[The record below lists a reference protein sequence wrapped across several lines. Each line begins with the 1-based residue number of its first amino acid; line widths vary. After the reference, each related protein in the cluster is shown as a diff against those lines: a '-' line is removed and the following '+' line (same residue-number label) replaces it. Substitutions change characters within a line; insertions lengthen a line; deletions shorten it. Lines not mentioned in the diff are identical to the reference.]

1 MNKKSKIT
9 LAALSVFLLVVIG
22 VILVTVFGKSDTVF
36 GEYSY
41 QSSLRQF
48 DTVEDI
54 VLDGKKDDSVW
65 KKINP
70 YVRETKAENRDASK
84 YKHLASR
91 VDECKVEVYTHLGE
105 EGLFVYAT
113 TDEPVVNTTSYNPF
127 ATTAFDF
134 YLASRDVLSRIDN
147 LFELGITAENTARL
161 RVRTID
167 ANTEKE
173 TWKYIPCVG
182 LKSEAVINEV
192 GYSVEFFVPWSTFN
206 MDEKPE
212 YLSMATALSRRVDES
227 SEAERYWEML
237 DANTESIG
245 FVNYTTYPLF
255 DKTGYVEFAKGE
267 NFEFVHSSIIDFSK
281 DKGDDPSV
289 TTLNIST
296 VAASFEM
303 EPVKDVYWET
313 TVKINDFNHTDDP
326 RVGIMLK
333 GEKKEDGSF
342 DRVYLMFQLDKE
354 HEGEGYTIKNALMLP
369 SNSKAGNEWTKSQT
383 YLLDSHV
390 KNEEFKLAVLKQ
402 NGKFYFYLDDVL
414 LSIRDD
420 IKDFNADSK
429 VTCGIVSWYTG
440 ATFSDYNMTT
450 SGLNAIKNK
459 KTDIFVADENFTNI
473 RMDMLT
479 EAKGYIWADTQKTN
493 QSTIHFNQS
502 LSKNFYLSTT
512 LSDVKP
518 YKDATDSRN
527 GIVLTKDMNGG
538 YRRIVFAMMAPD
550 KENLSRLQI
559 LMFDN
564 DELGDNWSKVTN
576 IDAINFSARSKAE
589 LSIAV
594 TGNIVK
600 VYIDGTFATAISLA
614 DYGMQN
620 PTKVGLTSWK
630 GRVKFSNISL
640 TTETKDSS
648 SLVTDVNASRT
659 ILPLMEAEAID
670 VYAETN
676 IVVSDTS
683 TSMWPRVG
691 LRLRNAA
698 GENVDYVL
706 SYDKSKNLL
715 YAVVVRVN
723 AKGADVSEQQCYAIT
738 SAEASIQKTGIKL
751 AVAKV
756 GGTIS
761 FYANDVLLGTKTY
774 EGFGANDA
782 VTARLYSKGTASTFT
797 NYSAITDKAE
807 IEKTIASCADTFVPD
822 PNKISIKFDLLN
834 EENATEPKITTN
846 ENGAWAKSSIVN
858 WNGVSADKF
867 YTESTIELTGNNNKD
882 GTVASAGIVLT
893 SGDNRFFV
901 MLSGDEKEVIRVQC
915 VSMTK
920 DIFDGYNAEKYPN
933 GKVYEYSG
941 KVSLT
946 GEIKLGVYRDGN
958 ALYVLVNDE
967 LQQKFD
973 LSAVT
978 YPITGAS
985 LVGFAGW
992 KSQATF
998 TDYSIKLGSECPT
1011 LGDTFLLATNASSA
1025 RGVVKKVV
1033 YTDANVAEV
1042 EAKIAGTSTNHG
1054 YMYLEEA
1061 DTKVFAE
1068 TNVSLI
1074 DSDGQVDGDD
1084 LRVGIALKAV
1094 DNKKVLGI
1102 YLHAKDS
1109 GDVDMLEIYNMEND
1123 ESNAGW
1129 IRTEIPL
1136 SGVSKEN
1143 IELSVARQGSD
1154 LAVYVNNSIVIATL
1168 SDYTSY
1174 PIVATEAT
1182 YIGFDVMQGSAVYS
1196 DYTYAVGEDCST
1208 LEDTMALTANANKS
1222 KYAQIVIPDAEEKE
1236 DFKIQMKSASSKDHA
1251 YLYFN
1256 ETSTKVFAETYLN
1269 ITGTSGDQRV
1279 GFGLQNADGDAII
1292 GIYLHATGSGDVD
1305 KLEIVNLDNH
1315 KRSSAIWPSNTK
1327 ATLPDNVGRENIKLA
1342 VLRDGN
1348 DLVVYVND
1356 TVVYSTQLSKY
1367 TTYPIAGDEATRV
1380 GVQVYQGS
1388 GNFYDYSTATPG
1400 KTMVLATTAALTNY
1414 ATQKEVTSNNELNI
1428 DVEMKAATSRDHGYM
1443 YFAKTGTSVYAE
1455 TYLSIKGTSGDQRA
1469 GLALKSKSGNAI
1481 VGLYL
1486 HANGTGDVDKLEI
1499 VNLDAHKRSSTIW
1512 ASNTKVTL
1520 PENIGRTNIKLGLL
1534 RNGNNLIVYVN
1545 DSAVYTTS
1553 LANYKTY
1560 PIAATAETYIGISVY
1575 QGNATFSNYSVPEVF
1590 ASDVSKGTQ
1599 VLALNSVASK
1609 DIYAE
1614 AMIVPIATKNGVWP
1628 RVGFRM
1634 TNSSGTVVDYYM
1646 GFSNDGTSNFIEISS
1661 TGNSNYSVSAYKDL
1675 AATGLKLAVR
1685 KQGDQFY
1692 FYVNGVQWGT
1702 TKTYDG
1708 FGADDAVTVSLYSK
1722 NTESIFYNYLCE

>member
-1 MNKKSKIT
+1 MKKKSKIT
-9 LAALSVFLLVVIG
+9 LAVLSVLLLAVIG
-22 VILVTVFGKSDTVF
+22 VILATLFGKSDTVF

-41 QSSLRQF
+41 QSSLRQY

-65 KKINP
+65 EKINP
-70 YVRETKAENRDASK
+70 YIRETKAENRDASK
-84 YKHLASR
+84 YKHLANR

-113 TDEPVVNTTSYNPF
+113 TDDPVVNTTIYNPF
-127 ATTAFDF
+127 GTTAFDF

-147 LFELGITAENTARL
+147 LFELGITPSNTARL

-167 ANTEKE
+167 ANTNKE
-173 TWKYIPCVG
+173 TWKYIPCIG
-182 LKSEAVINEV
+182 LKSEAVINEK

-206 MDEKPE
+206 MDAKPE

-227 SEAERYWEML
+227 NESERYWEML

-255 DKTGYVEFAKGE
+255 DKTGYVEYAKGE

-281 DKGDDPSV
+281 DKGDDPRVS
-289 TTLNIST
+289 TLNIST
-296 VAASFEM
+296 VAASLEM

-313 TVKINDFNHTDDP
+313 TVKINDFNYTDDP

-342 DRVYLMFQLDKE
+342 DRVYLMLQLDKE
-354 HEGEGYTIKNALMLP
+354 HKGEGYTIKNALMLP
-369 SNSKAGNEWTKSQT
+369 SNSKTGNNWKKSQT
-383 YLLDSHV
+383 YLLNSHV

-420 IKDFNADSK
+420 IKDLNADSK

-440 ATFSDYNMTT
+440 ATFSDYSMTT
-450 SGLNAIKNK
+450 VGLNAIKNK
-459 KTDIFVADENFTNI
+459 KTDIFVADENYTNI

-479 EAKGYIWADTQKTN
+479 EAKGYIWADTEKTN

-502 LSKNFYLSTT
+502 LSKNFYLTT
-512 LSDVKP
+512 VLSDVKP

-527 GIVLTKDMNGG
+527 GIVLTKDMNNG

-550 KENLSRLQI
+550 KANFSKLQI
-559 LMFDN
+559 IMFDN
-564 DELGDNWSKVTN
+564 DELGENWSKVTN
-576 IDAINFSARSKAE
+576 IDAMNFSARSKAE

-648 SLVTDVNASRT
+648 TLVTDVNASRT
-659 ILPLMEAEAID
+659 VLPLMESEATN
-670 VYAETN
+670 VYAEAN
-676 IVVSDTS
+676 IAVSDTS

-691 LRLRNAA
+691 LRLRNVA

-715 YAVVVRVN
+715 YAVVVRVD

-738 SAEASIQKTGIKL
+738 SAEASIPKDGIKL
-751 AVAKV
+751 AVAKA

-774 EGFGANDA
+774 EGFGANEA

-807 IEKTIASCADTFVPD
+807 IEKIIAVCADTFIPD
-822 PNKISIKFDLLN
+822 PNKIAIKFDLLN
-834 EENATEPKITTN
+834 EENAIESKITTN

-867 YTESTIELTGNNNKD
+867 YTESIIELTGNNNKD

-901 MLSGDEKEVIRVQC
+901 MLSGDEKEVIRIHC
-915 VSMTK
+915 VSMTQ
-920 DIFDGYNAEKYPN
+920 DIFDTYSAEKYPN
-933 GKVYEYSG
+933 GKVYEYSA

-967 LQQKFD
+967 LKQKID
-973 LSAVT
+973 LSAVK
-978 YPITGAS
+978 YPITEAS

-992 KSQATF
+992 KSQAIF

-1011 LGDTFLLATNASSA
+1011 LGNTFLLALNAA
-1025 RGVVKKVV
+1025 ATRNVVRKVT
-1033 YTDANVAEV
+1033 YSDANVAEV
-1042 EAKIAGTSTNHG
+1042 DAEITGTSKSHG
-1054 YMYLEEA
+1054 YMYFEEA

-1068 TNVSLI
+1068 TKVSLI

-1084 LRVGIALKAV
+1084 LRAGIALKAA
-1094 DNKKVLGI
+1094 DTDKVLGI
-1102 YLHAKDS
+1102 YLHAKDN
-1109 GDVDMLEIYNMEND
+1109 GNVDVLEIYNMEND
-1123 ESNAGW
+1123 ESNADW

-1143 IELSVARQGSD
+1143 VKLSVARQGSD
-1154 LAVYVNNSIVIATL
+1154 LAVYVNDSIVIATL

-1174 PIVATEAT
+1174 PIAATEAT
-1182 YIGFDVMQGSAVYS
+1182 YIGFNVMQGSAVYS

-1208 LEDTMALTANANKS
+1208 LKDTVALTANANKS
-1222 KYAQIVIPDAEEKE
+1222 KYAQIVILDAEEKE

-1256 ETSTKVFAETYLN
+1256 ETSTKVYAETYLN

-1315 KRSSAIWPSNTK
+1315 KRSAAIWPSNTK
-1327 ATLPDNVGRENIKLA
+1327 VTLPDVGRENVKLA
-1342 VLRDGN
+1342 ILRDGN
-1348 DLVVYVND
+1348 DLIVYVND

-1367 TTYPIAGDEATRV
+1367 TTYPIAADEATRV

-1400 KTMVLATTAALTNY
+1400 KTMVLAATAALTNY
-1414 ATQKEVTSNNELNI
+1414 ATQNEVISNNELNI
-1428 DVEMKAATSRDHGYM
+1428 DVEMNAATSRDHGYM

-1499 VNLDAHKRSSTIW
+1499 VNLDAHKRNSTIW
-1512 ASNTKVTL
+1512 ASNTKAEL
-1520 PENIGRTNIKLGLL
+1520 PKNIGRTNIKLGLL

-1553 LANYKTY
+1553 LANYTTY
-1560 PIAATAETYIGISVY
+1560 SIAATAETYIGLSVY
-1575 QGNATFSNYSVPEVF
+1575 QGNAIFSNYSVPDIF
-1590 ASDVSKGTQ
+1590 ASDKTKGTH
-1599 VLALNSVASK
+1599 VLALNSTAAA

-1614 AMIVPIATKNGVWP
+1614 ASIVPFATLDKWA
-1628 RVGFRM
+1628 RVGFRV
-1634 TNSSGTVVDYYM
+1634 TNSSGANVDYYM
-1646 GFSNDGTSNFIEISS
+1646 GFMNDGKADFIELSS
-1661 TGNSNYSVSAYKDL
+1661 TGNSNYSVSAYKTL

-1702 TKTYDG
+1702 AKTYDG

-1722 NTESIFYNYLCE
+1722 YTESIFYNYLCE

>member
-9 LAALSVFLLVVIG
+9 LAALSVLLLAVIG
-22 VILVTVFGKSDTVF
+22 VILVTLFGKSDTVF

-41 QSSLRQF
+41 QSSLRQY

-65 KKINP
+65 ETINP
-70 YVRETKAENRDASK
+70 YIRETKAENRDASK
-84 YKHLASR
+84 YKHLATR

-113 TDEPVVNTTSYNPF
+113 TDEPVINTTIYNPF
-127 ATTAFDF
+127 GTTAFDF

-147 LFELGITAENTARL
+147 LFELGITPSNTARL

-167 ANTEKE
+167 ANTNKE
-173 TWKYIPCVG
+173 TWKYIPCIG
-182 LKSEAVINEV
+182 LKSEAVINEK

-206 MDEKPE
+206 MDAKPE

-227 SEAERYWEML
+227 NESERYWEMI

-255 DKTGYVEFAKGE
+255 DKTGYVEYAKGE

-289 TTLNIST
+289 STLNIST
-296 VAASFEM
+296 VAAFLEM

-313 TVKINDFNHTDDP
+313 TVKINDFNYTDDP

-354 HEGEGYTIKNALMLP
+354 HKGEGYTIKNALMLP
-369 SNSKAGNEWTKSQT
+369 SNSKAGNDWKKSQT

-450 SGLNAIKNK
+450 DGLNAIKNK
-459 KTDIFVADENFTNI
+459 KTDIFVADENYTNI

-479 EAKGYIWADTQKTN
+479 EAKGYIWADTEKTN

-502 LSKNFYLSTT
+502 LSKNFYLTT
-512 LSDVKP
+512 VLSDVKP
-518 YKDATDSRN
+518 YKNATDSRN
-527 GIVLTKDMNGG
+527 GIVLTKDINGG

-550 KENLSRLQI
+550 KANFSKLQI
-559 LMFDN
+559 IMFDN

-576 IDAINFSARSKAE
+576 IDAMNFSARSKAE
-589 LSIAV
+589 LSVAV

-630 GRVKFSNISL
+630 GKVKFSNISL
-640 TTETKDSS
+640 TAETKDSS

-659 ILPLMEAEAID
+659 ILPLMEEAAAN
-670 VYAETN
+670 VYAEAN
-676 IVVSDTS
+676 IAVSDTS

-691 LRLRNAA
+691 LRLRNTA

-723 AKGADVSEQQCYAIT
+723 AKGADDSEQQCYAIT
-738 SAEASIQKTGIKL
+738 SAEDSIPKDGIKL

-756 GGTIS
+756 GDTIS

-774 EGFGANDA
+774 KGFGAKDV

-797 NYSAITDKAE
+797 NYSAVTNKAE
-807 IEKTIASCADTFVPD
+807 IEKTIAACADTFIPD
-822 PNKISIKFDLLN
+822 PNKIAIKFDLLN

-893 SGDNRFFV
+893 SGDNRFFIL
-901 MLSGDEKEVIRVQC
+901 LSGDENEIIRLQC

-946 GEIKLGVYRDGN
+946 GENKLGVYRDGN
-958 ALYVLVNDE
+958 QLIVLVNDE
-967 LQQKFD
+967 NQKVFD

-978 YPITGAS
+978 YPITGSS

-1011 LGDTFLLATNASSA
+1011 LGDTFLLALNAASTRNA
-1025 RGVVKKVV
+1025 VRKVT
-1033 YTDANVAEV
+1033 YSDANVAEV
-1042 EAKIAGTSTNHG
+1042 HAEITGTSKNHG
-1054 YMYLEEA
+1054 YLYFEEV

-1068 TNVSLI
+1068 TNVSLTGT
-1074 DSDGQVDGDD
+1074 SGEQ
-1084 LRVGIALKAV
+1084 RVGLALKSASG
-1094 DNKKVLGI
+1094 NKVLGI
-1102 YLHAKDS
+1102 YLHA
-1109 GDVDMLEIYNMEND
+1109 
-1123 ESNAGW
+1123 
-1129 IRTEIPL
+1129 
-1136 SGVSKEN
+1136 
-1143 IELSVARQGSD
+1143 
-1154 LAVYVNNSIVIATL
+1154 
-1168 SDYTSY
+1168 
-1174 PIVATEAT
+1174 
-1182 YIGFDVMQGSAVYS
+1182 
-1196 DYTYAVGEDCST
+1196 
-1208 LEDTMALTANANKS
+1208 
-1222 KYAQIVIPDAEEKE
+1222 
-1236 DFKIQMKSASSKDHA
+1236 
-1251 YLYFN
+1251 
-1256 ETSTKVFAETYLN
+1256 
-1269 ITGTSGDQRV
+1269 
-1279 GFGLQNADGDAII
+1279 NAD
-1292 GIYLHATGSGDVD
+1292 GDVD
-1305 KLEIVNLDNH
+1305 KLEIFNTENDESNADW
-1315 KRSSAIWPSNTK
+1315 KRTEIALSG
-1327 ATLPDNVGRENIKLA
+1327 VGRENIKLSVA
-1342 VLRDGN
+1342 RQGN

-1356 TVVYSTQLSKY
+1356 SAVITTLS
-1367 TTYPIAGDEATRV
+1367 
-1380 GVQVYQGS
+1380 
-1388 GNFYDYSTATPG
+1388 
-1400 KTMVLATTAALTNY
+1400 NY
-1414 ATQKEVTSNNELNI
+1414 ATYQIGANEATYVGLNVLQGSAVFSDFDYETGDECEALEDTVVSKTNAASTRNVTVVIPDTNEEDFKVN
-1428 DVEMKAATSRDHGYM
+1428 M
-1443 YFAKTGTSVYAE
+1443 TGTSSKHGYLYFAGVSTKAYME
-1455 TYLSIKGTSGDQRA
+1455 TYVDITGTSGDQRTGFAIKDANGNTLIGIYLRANGNNDVTHLDVFNLANDNSVVWNAKATKLSDVGRTGIKLAVLRDGDDIAVYINGTPVYTAKLSSFTGYPIAASAETYIGLNVLQGNSSFYNYRKATPDSTVALAA
-1469 GLALKSKSGNAI
+1469 GVSSSKAATQNFAISNSNAVSVTVNMKSAGSKDHAYMYFGETSTKAYVETNLDITGTSGDQRIGFAFKSADSNAI
-1481 VGLYL
+1481 LGIYL
-1486 HANGTGDVDKLEI
+1486 HAKDTGEVDKLEI
-1499 VNLDAHKRSSTIW
+1499 VNIDAHKRSAAIW
-1512 ASNTKVTL
+1512 PSNKGAL
-1520 PENIGRTNIKLGLL
+1520 SDIGRTNIKFAVL
-1534 RNGNNLIVYVN
+1534 RDGDNLTIFVN
-1545 DSAVYTTS
+1545 DNVVRTDKLSNYTT
-1553 LANYKTY
+1553 YG
-1560 PIAATAETYIGISVY
+1560 IAADKATYIGLTAY
-1575 QGNATFSNYSVPEVF
+1575 QGSGTFRGFDVSNVYK
-1590 ASDVSKGTQ
+1590 ADVSKTVTSDITTVGKKTLFAET
-1599 VLALNSVASK
+1599 VLKTTATSDSSWPFAGLRLTNTVTGEKVDFVVSFSK
-1609 DIYAE
+1609 STTITAIGIYAME
-1614 AMIVPIATKNGVWP
+1614 IGSDGKEVARLGYTYSGNLGTDITTKGV
-1628 RVGFRM
+1628 
-1634 TNSSGTVVDYYM
+1634 
-1646 GFSNDGTSNFIEISS
+1646 
-1661 TGNSNYSVSAYKDL
+1661 
-1675 AATGLKLAVR
+1675 KLAVY
-1685 KQGDQFY
+1685 KQGNTISFY
-1692 FYVNGVQWGT
+1692 INGVLAG
-1702 TKTYDG
+1702 TKTYAG
-1708 FGADDAVTVSLYSK
+1708 FGADATVKASLYSK
-1722 NTESIFYNYLCE
+1722 GTGSAFYKYDFHY